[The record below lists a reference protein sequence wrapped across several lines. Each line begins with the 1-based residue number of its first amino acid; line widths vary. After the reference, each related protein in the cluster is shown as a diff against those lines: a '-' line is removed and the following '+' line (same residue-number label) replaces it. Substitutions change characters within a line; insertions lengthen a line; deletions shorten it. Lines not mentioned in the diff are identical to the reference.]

1 MEGVV
6 PAKSIVMAF
15 ILSGWLVVLIVAGL
29 IVAYTG
35 FFGLAV
41 LGLVVLC
48 LGVIVDQERDGVVG
62 VGGASATPGFLA
74 QQVKARAEMTPMQ
87 RHQLRHEHWQEARVT
102 LRFKYLGLGMLV
114 VGLAGFWFFQL

>member
-1 MEGVV
+1 M

-15 ILSGWLVVLIVAGL
+15 VLSAWLVTLIVAGL

-62 VGGASATPGFLA
+62 AGGMTPGFIA
-74 QQVKARAEMTPMQ
+74 QQVKARAEMTSSERQ
-87 RHQLRHEHWQEARVT
+87 ALRHEHWQEARVT
-102 LRFKYLGLGMLV
+102 LRFKYLGLGMLLI
-114 VGLAGFWFFQL
+114 GLGGFWLFQL

>member
-1 MEGVV
+1 M

-15 ILSGWLVVLIVAGL
+15 VLSGWLVVLIVAGL

-48 LGVIVDQERDGVVG
+48 LSVIVDQKRDGPVAAG
-62 VGGASATPGFLA
+62 VTPGFFARQVQAKAELSPA
-74 QQVKARAEMTPMQ
+74 QRQAL
-87 RHQLRHEHWQEARVT
+87 QLEHAQEARST
-102 LRFKYLGLGMLV
+102 LRFKYLGIAMVLI
-114 VGLAGFWFFQL
+114 GLIGFWLFQL

>member
-1 MEGVV
+1 M

-15 ILSGWLVVLIVAGL
+15 VLSGWLVALIVAGL
-29 IVAYTG
+29 IMAYAG

-48 LGVIVDQERDGVVG
+48 LGVIVDQERDGAVG
-62 VGGASATPGFLA
+62 AGVTPGFFA
-74 QQVKARAEMTPMQ
+74 QQVKARAELTPMQ
-87 RHQLRHEHWQEARVT
+87 RQSLHHEHAQEARLT

-114 VGLAGFWFFQL
+114 VGLIGFWLFQL

>member
-1 MEGVV
+1 M
-6 PAKSIVMAF
+6 PTKSVIMAF
-15 ILSGWLVVLIVAGL
+15 ILSAWMVVLIVAGL

-48 LGVIVDQERDGVVG
+48 LSVIVDQERDGAVG

-74 QQVKARAEMTPMQ
+74 QQHRARAEMSPMQ
-87 RHQLRHEHWQEARVT
+87 RLSLHHEHVQEARVT
-102 LRFKYLGLGMLV
+102 LRFKYLGLGMLLI
-114 VGLAGFWFFQL
+114 GLAGFWLFQL

>member
-1 MEGVV
+1 M

-15 ILSGWLVVLIVAGL
+15 VLSGWLVALIVAGL
-29 IVAYTG
+29 IIAYAG

-48 LGVIVDQERDGVVG
+48 LGVLVDQERDGVVG
-62 VGGASATPGFLA
+62 TGMTPGFLA
-74 QQVKARAEMTPMQ
+74 QQVKARAAMTPSERQ
-87 RHQLRHEHWQEARVT
+87 ALSQEHGEEAQVT

-114 VGLAGFWFFQL
+114 VGLAGFWLFQL

>member
-1 MEGVV
+1 M

-15 ILSGWLVVLIVAGL
+15 VLSAWLVALIVAGL

-62 VGGASATPGFLA
+62 VGGASTTPGFLA
-74 QQVKARAEMTPMQ
+74 QQVRARAEMTPSERQ
-87 RHQLRHEHWQEARVT
+87 ALNHEHWQEARVT
-102 LRFKYLGLGMLV
+102 LRFKYLGLGMLL
-114 VGLAGFWFFQL
+114 VGLVGFWLFQL